1 MLRSKLITSVLC
13 LSALGASAASAQS
26 GGDLSI
32 RVRDDQAPAGATV
45 QIKVRTTEATP
56 ISGGRPQ
63 FAFDA
68 STFDDVVGIGM
79 FAPTGEVAGA
89 AVLDGNRASI
99 TYVTTTPETGDF
111 PLLTVTL
118 RTRPDATAGSRTTFT
133 LDPSSVWNLNGTM
146 VAAKVSPG
154 RVTIGGSVAISD
166 IIPGEGWFPA
176 GTIVSV
182 HGTGFDSR
190 TRVRVDGVA
199 ITSVR
204 FVSPTEM
211 RFTLSHATN
220 MTAARVKVIN
230 PDSSTS
236 TYYSYLRGIPA
247 ATSRRTLLSMTRPIF
262 SGTTRSL
269 STFGPIPGLTGA
281 QYAALALQ
289 NPNLTTAYAIV
300 LLYSNDGTLL
310 HWSVRPLRSGHRLTL
325 ELSELFDGVA
335 PPPGASVRVISTLPI
350 EMFGLLCDEE
360 TWTVTPRLPAE
371 AGGE

>member
-1 MLRSKLITSVLC
+1 VRSKLIASVIC
-13 LSALGASAASAQS
+13 LSALGVSAASAQS
-26 GGDLSI
+26 IGDLSI
-32 RVRDDQAPAGATV
+32 RVRDDAAPAGATI

-63 FAFDA
+63 FAFDPA
-68 STFDDVVGIGM
+68 MFADVVGIGL

-89 AVLDGNRASI
+89 AVIDGNRASI
-99 TYVTTTPETGDF
+99 AYVTTTPATGDF

-118 RTRPDATAGSRTTFT
+118 RTRADVANGSRTEFT
-133 LDPSSVWNLNGTM
+133 LDPSSLFNLNGTM
-146 VAAKVSPG
+146 VSARVSPG
-154 RVTIGGSVAISD
+154 RVTVGGSVAISD
-166 IIPGEGWFPA
+166 IIPGEGRFPA
-176 GTIVSV
+176 GTVVSV
-182 HGTGFDSR
+182 HGTGFNSSS
-190 TRVRVDGVA
+190 RVRVDDVA

-211 RFTLSHATN
+211 RFTLAEATN
-220 MTAARVKVIN
+220 MTAARVKVVN

-236 TYYSYLRGIPA
+236 IYYSYLRGIPA
-247 ATSRRTLLSMTRPIF
+247 ATSSRTLLSMTRPIF

-269 STFGPIPGLTGA
+269 STFGPIPALTGA

-300 LLYSNDGTLL
+300 LLYAEDGSLI
-310 HWSVRPLRSGHRLTL
+310 HWSVRALRSGHRLTL

-335 PPPGASVRVISTLPI
+335 PPPGASVRVYSTAPV

-360 TWTVTPRLPAE
+360 AWTVTPRLPAE